1 MLVFLDKRYSIDV
14 ALSDNEERQSSDLQ
28 WSDVAL
34 IGSIYLVRIQWLIEF
49 ARSDRSC
56 CRCRN
61 WSVQPNKH
69 PFPTDHSILDSILD
83 EFEP

>member
-1 MLVFLDKRYSIDV
+1 VLVLLDKRYSIDV

-49 ARSDRSC
+49 ARSGRSC

-61 WSVQPNKH
+61 WSGQPNKH
-69 PFPTDHSILDSILD
+69 PFPIDHSILDSILD